1 MSTCLPS
8 GPSQEAAPSEG
19 LGTQAHPAVS
29 TPRVRA
35 RVKGWEGLPTP
46 TQGAAWG
53 TSGDPLLQG
62 PAVSRPAPHPRSLGT
77 RGVRA
82 PLRKQLSPRV
92 NGNPTQPQR
101 VGDTRPQRVGSHGF
115 NTSKPPTS
123 GGLPRRARE
132 LLLTTPSTHVTL
144 AEAGPCAQPTDSHV
158 SAGAFLIPYVI
169 ALAFEG
175 IPLFH
180 IELAI
185 GQRLRRGSIGV
196 WTAISPYLGGVGR
209 CPP

>member
-1 MSTCLPS
+1 M
-8 GPSQEAAPSEG
+8 
-19 LGTQAHPAVS
+19 
-29 TPRVRA
+29 
-35 RVKGWEGLPTP
+35 
-46 TQGAAWG
+46 
-53 TSGDPLLQG
+53 
-62 PAVSRPAPHPRSLGT
+62 
-77 RGVRA
+77 
-82 PLRKQLSPRV
+82 
-92 NGNPTQPQR
+92 
-101 VGDTRPQRVGSHGF
+101 
-115 NTSKPPTS
+115 
-123 GGLPRRARE
+123 
-132 LLLTTPSTHVTL
+132 
-144 AEAGPCAQPTDSHV
+144 